1 MTSADSDSTNTEK
14 KILSLRTKVFKDL
27 KELDKEVMMLN
38 EEINCDPS
46 PFVIN
51 LLKEEAL
58 KVRRIVLQQQRE
70 LQFNSDREALLGGR
84 SGGGGNV
91 TRNRNNTTGSSAN
104 SKDEECQLL
113 EEDITAS
120 LVRLNRQMAKQVEK
134 SERNL
139 DSLKQGTKKLSETSS
154 LYDSFEHG
162 IKGSRLLIKGLW
174 SREMKDR
181 RFIYFGLFLYLSV
194 VLWVLSKRIPPLR
207 WAISFGIFSLKKT
220 INIPVRMFYN
230 RKVKTTPLIKRDAP
244 FVVLKSD
251 KHLEELKIDFI
262 ENNKHNNN
270 VDIFVSDA
278 NDNDEH
284 VDGGEDIESNID
296 ENRDKIDL

>member
-1 MTSADSDSTNTEK
+1 MTDTTDTEK
-14 KILSLRTKVFKDL
+14 KILSLRTRVFQDL
-27 KELDKEVMMLN
+27 EELDKEVMMLN
-38 EEINCDPS
+38 EEINCNPS
-46 PFVIN
+46 PFMIN

-70 LQFNSDREALLGGR
+70 LQFNSDRKALLGGR
-84 SGGGGNV
+84 NGCSGNNI
-91 TRNRNNTTGSSAN
+91 TRSINNTTGSSAN

-220 INIPVRMFYN
+220 INIPAKIFYN
-230 RKVKTTPLIKRDAP
+230 RKVKNTPLIRRDEP

-262 ENNKHNNN
+262 ENNKDDNN
-270 VDIFVSDA
+270 VDIIVNDA
-278 NDNDEH
+278 NANVEND
-284 VDGGEDIESNID
+284 VDGGEEIKNNID